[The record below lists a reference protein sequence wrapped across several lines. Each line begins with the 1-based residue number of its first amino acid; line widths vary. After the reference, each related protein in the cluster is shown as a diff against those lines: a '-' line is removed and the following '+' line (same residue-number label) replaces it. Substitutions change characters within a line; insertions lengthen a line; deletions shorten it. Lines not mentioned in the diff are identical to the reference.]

1 MVGDTVETALGLVVG
16 VALEILGRILLLPL
30 RDLVGD
36 LTLFLTIMVLE

>member
-16 VALEILGRILLLPL
+16 AALEILGRILLLPL